1 MDHLTE
7 EAVVVIRHLAVEGEV
22 LALLVLLV
30 RLRLK
35 CRVSEGGRDPTG
47 PGLDR
52 TAYLVS
58 RNVLQLTR

>member
-30 RLRLK
+30 RLRLN
-35 CRVSEGGRDPTG
+35 CRVSEGGRDPRRPRTG
-47 PGLDR
+47 
-52 TAYLVS
+52 
-58 RNVLQLTR
+58 